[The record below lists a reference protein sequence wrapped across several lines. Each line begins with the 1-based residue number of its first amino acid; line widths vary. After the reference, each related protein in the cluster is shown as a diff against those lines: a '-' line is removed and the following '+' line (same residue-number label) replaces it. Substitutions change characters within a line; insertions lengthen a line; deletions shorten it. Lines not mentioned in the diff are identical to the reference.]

1 MPDSRRR
8 VPYRLLL
15 LKFSV
20 SPPTLSW
27 MQAECLPVLTRAPI
41 SRCFLPSLPTPIGP
55 RLLRRL
61 ETADAYSY
69 PIYAMFLTAISELQ
83 CDERRSGIFRKRTRV
98 RGVVN
103 VVCTTKDYQYYR
115 STGTES
121 VRTR

>member
-41 SRCFLPSLPTPIGP
+41 SRCFPPRLPTPIGP
-55 RLLRRL
+55 RLRRRL
-61 ETADAYSY
+61 ETDDAYSY
-69 PIYAMFLTAISELQ
+69 PVSASRRTPISNFQLSH
-83 CDERRSGIFRKRTRV
+83 RL
-98 RGVVN
+98 
-103 VVCTTKDYQYYR
+103 
-115 STGTES
+115 STPPVHPTPPS
-121 VRTR
+121 